1 MPVEDDILTEY
12 VENASNIIS
21 ESDYGSHTLVIYQ
34 DLETLREFY
43 SYYVKKRIE
52 ERNEVIQVAP
62 FYETEDSVRKSLS
75 EGQISINVEKWEKH
89 EKSLMIIDSLKKYF
103 GTESLESD
111 YDANKKLVN
120 YAKTMG
126 KAGVSVLGDTGAFAF
141 CHRIQDLVN
150 YELSLPS
157 KYDIDLK
164 RVCLFH
170 KKDFNRLSEEQKQ
183 KLLNHHSIAIKI

>member
-120 YAKTMG
+120 YAKTNG
-126 KAGVSVLGDTGAFAF
+126 KAGVSILTDTGAFP
-141 CHRIQDLVN
+141 L
-150 YELSLPS
+150 
-157 KYDIDLK
+157 
-164 RVCLFH
+164 
-170 KKDFNRLSEEQKQ
+170 
-183 KLLNHHSIAIKI
+183 